1 MQRAACCGPRKTTLS
16 PLLHYTNM
24 SNDSEPRSSPD
35 LPESERTNKP
45 LIIECDYNTRRQ
57 NLAFDSARDC
67 SCDELRARVL
77 SSPLRRTFCTEHSSF
92 RSRRASS
99 SLRVP
104 SRCDGTMMTERKI
117 TSKTKTRWTTPS
129 STTILAMEVQSPCS
143 SKYLSNTMGPAT
155 RVLLRWSEKKQT
167 RLKALSPMG
176 RFLTLSK
183 T

>member
-1 MQRAACCGPRKTTLS
+1 
-16 PLLHYTNM
+16 M
-24 SNDSEPRSSPD
+24 SNDSEPRSPLD

-67 SCDELRARVL
+67 SCDELRAKVL
-77 SSPLRRTFCTEHSSF
+77 SSPLRRIFRTEHASF
-92 RSRRASS
+92 RSRKASG

-104 SRCDGTMMTERKI
+104 SKYGGTMTTESKT

-129 STTILAMEVQSPCS
+129 STTIPAMEVQSLCS

-155 RVLLRWSEKKQT
+155 RVLLRWSEKKRTQ
-167 RLKALSPMG
+167 LKASSPMV
-176 RFLTLSK
+176 RFLNLSK